1 MLARVGIKLWGRIDG
16 IKLHAVD
23 ANDSARAGHENRGRQ
38 RRRDF
43 REGNAPAMPPAPP
56 LLSDL
61 FADDTRPLR
70 LDLGCGLGAAARGW
84 ASDET
89 RNVLGVD
96 ASRSL
101 VQACKARA
109 ARDECG
115 SNLAYVAADALSI
128 LAAAA
133 AYPGPLEAISV
144 QHPTPPNTRGA
155 LDWILAP
162 DVVDAARSALA
173 PGGVVAVETRS
184 ARAAAAAREGLAK
197 AGFSLVPGA
206 WPLPD
211 GARSET
217 GGACVALGWDVER
230 LVFRVPLDDGAP
242 VPAAQLTRRQS
253 CSTVIAALAW
263 LPRCAFAFDVSV
275 GAATGDVLYPASL
288 VGAWRCERVLTAV
301 EGDQTAAEGAWRALG
316 GGTTPFVAGR
326 AETYE
331 TRFVAPAAAATYEF
345 EGRDVAGVV
354 LDRAFELNHRRGAGG
369 GGAVSWDPRAPSILR
384 DGDATLTVV
393 SRTSEISEAGFGF
406 DELVRVD
413 AAAGGLIGGA
423 ARVSRLVRVKRRF
436 RRAFAKDGRR
446 VVEGLEIVKTYRVL
460 DGVAEADLPTS
471 SAKSTLRFE
480 RPLPV

>member
-1 MLARVGIKLWGRIDG
+1 MPRPAAVLLTLA
-16 IKLHAVD
+16 A
-23 ANDSARAGHENRGRQ
+23 
-38 RRRDF
+38 
-43 REGNAPAMPPAPP
+43 
-56 LLSDL
+56 LL
-61 FADDTRPLR
+61 P
-70 LDLGCGLGAAARGW
+70 
-84 ASDET
+84 
-89 RNVLGVD
+89 
-96 ASRSL
+96 
-101 VQACKARA
+101 
-109 ARDECG
+109 
-115 SNLAYVAADALSI
+115 
-128 LAAAA
+128 AAAA
-133 AYPGPLEAISV
+133 ATQGPCDLYAQGGTPCVAAHSTVRALYAAYAGPLEAISV

-162 DVVDAARSALA
+162 DVVAAARDALA
-173 PGGVVAVETRS
+173 PGGVVAIETRS
-184 ARAAAAAREGLAK
+184 ERAAAAAREGLAE
-197 AGFSLVPGA
+197 AGFSLVSDA

-217 GGACVALGWDVER
+217 GGACVALGWEVER

-242 VPAAQLTRRQS
+242 VPAAVTRRRS
-253 CSTVIAALAW
+253 CSTAMAALAW

-288 VGAWRCERVLTAV
+288 VGEWRCERVLTAV

-354 LDRAFELNHRRGAGG
+354 LDRAFELEKRRGS

>member
-1 MLARVGIKLWGRIDG
+1 
-16 IKLHAVD
+16 
-23 ANDSARAGHENRGRQ
+23 
-38 RRRDF
+38 
-43 REGNAPAMPPAPP
+43 MPPAPP

-84 ASDET
+84 ALEDST

-96 ASRSL
+96 ASRSI
-101 VQACKARA
+101 VRACAARA
-109 ARDECG
+109 AREKCG
-115 SNLAYVAADALSI
+115 ANLAYVAADARSI

-133 AYPGPLEAISV
+133 AYAGPLEAISV
-144 QHPTPPNTRGA
+144 QHPTPPDTRGA

-162 DVVDAARSALA
+162 DVVDAARDALA

-184 ARAAAAAREGLAK
+184 EWAAAAAREGLAK
-197 AGFSLVPGA
+197 AGFSLFSDA
-206 WPLPD
+206 WPLPE

-217 GGACVALGWDVER
+217 GGACVALGWEVER

-242 VPAAQLTRRQS
+242 VPAAQLCDTTAAVTRRQS
-253 CSTVIAALAW
+253 CSTAIAALAW

-288 VGAWRCERVLTAV
+288 VGEWRCERVLTAV

-316 GGTTPFVAGR
+316 GGTTPFLAGR

-331 TRFVAPAAAATYEF
+331 TRFVAPAAAATYKF

-354 LDRAFELNHRRGAGG
+354 LDRAFELGQRRGAGG

-423 ARVSRLVRVKRRF
+423 ARVSRLVRCKRRF